1 MLTESQ
7 FITTARAQL
16 GDEYKLGT
24 EVKLTD
30 EDPEVW
36 DCSEFIQWLF
46 YQAGTPIRD
55 LAANQYAD
63 TRSINDSPHT
73 GDLVFL
79 RNNPARSNGI
89 GHVGV
94 ITASLPDGDWETVEA
109 KGRMWG
115 VVRSRL
121 SLWKKRPHFVGPRR
135 YNKLKFLPETPEP
148 DQSAVLVLGPGSR
161 GEPVRRLQ
169 QGLLDRFPL
178 YADPIAK
185 TGGADGVFGAG
196 TERVVKEFQSR
207 SGLRQTGRVNANAWI
222 ELGKYGITPW
232 TK

>member
-7 FITTARAQL
+7 FITIARAQL
-16 GDEYKLGT
+16 GDEYKLGA

-46 YQAGTPIRD
+46 YQAEAPIRD

-63 TRSINDSPHT
+63 TVSISGLPRT

-89 GHVGV
+89 GHVGL

-109 KGRMWG
+109 RGRMWG
-115 VVRSRL
+115 VIRSRL
-121 SLWKKRPHFVGPRR
+121 SLWKKRSHFVGPRR
-135 YNKLKFLPETPEP
+135 YNKLKFLSETLELDPFIIPVIGRE
-148 DQSAVLVLGPGSR
+148 SR

-178 YADPIAK
+178 YANPIAK
-185 TGGADGVFGAG
+185 TGGADGIFGAG

-207 SGLRQTGRVNANAWI
+207 SGLRQTGRVNATVWT

-232 TK
+232 MK